1 MQLSTTVTEEERE
14 RSPDEKN
21 MSFATIGEMASRRKN
36 RASDEVHMMGPP
48 PTYAVD
54 EEDTLA
60 PRWYEVKHW
69 SKKVWLL
76 VGLGIAIIIAI
87 IIVIAVVVSRNNRY
101 PNYSK
106 LNYSLKETCAYFRS
120 LPPLGFSY

>member
-1 MQLSTTVTEEERE
+1 
-14 RSPDEKN
+14 
-21 MSFATIGEMASRRKN
+21 
-36 RASDEVHMMGPP
+36 MMGLP

-54 EEDTLA
+54 KEDTLA
-60 PRWYEVKHW
+60 PRWYEFKHW

-106 LNYSLKETCAYFRS
+106 LNYSLKESCAYFRS